1 MNDQPD
7 FLKRWTLAS
16 GITGLSAF
24 AVYIALI
31 VAPLPQFFTV
41 LFAAAFGVLLSIAS
55 VGLYHLLKIFRKTVT
70 LQAALMCNVVAGA
83 IVNMM
88 IVVQLTVRSFMRQD
102 LDAAADESARQTLRW
117 IWDAVDKVQLGL
129 DVSWDVYIALGT
141 FLFALN
147 MLRHPR
153 FGKIFGW
160 AGMLIT
166 LLLLA
171 FNLYTFPTPPG
182 EANLVD
188 LGPAVGLWYIAVG
201 IQTLRSVKWV
211 DNALRG

>member
-1 MNDQPD
+1 MNDQRE
-7 FLKRWTLAS
+7 FLKRWTLVS
-16 GITGLSAF
+16 GITGLSACS
-24 AVYIALI
+24 VYILLSA
-31 VAPLPQFFTV
+31 VSLPQLLTV
-41 LFAAAFGVLLSIAS
+41 VFAAAFGVLLSIAS
-55 VGLYHLLKIFRKTVT
+55 VGLYHLLKISRKTVT
-70 LQAALMCNVVAGA
+70 LQAALMCNALAGA

-88 IVVQLTVRSFMRQD
+88 LIVQLTLRSFMQ
-102 LDAAADESARQTLRW
+102 LDINAARDESAREILRW
-117 IWDAVDKVQLGL
+117 IWSAVDKVQLGL

-153 FGKIFGW
+153 FGKIFGG

-171 FNLYTFPTPPG
+171 FNLYTFPIPPG

-201 IQTLRSVKWV
+201 IQTLRSVKWAGG
-211 DNALRG
+211 NA